1 MAGYGRDP
9 GAGVPGWTTR
19 RVAATR
25 RCGRLSTF
33 YFTKWFLLHPDRPSR
48 VAPARWC
55 RCPRASPCEGYQRSI
70 DCFQLRTP
78 ETVRALLAR
87 DGCTVGLSLFAVV
100 IVIDLEN

>member
-1 MAGYGRDP
+1 MADHGRDP
-9 GAGVPGWTTR
+9 GAGVPGWTVR

-25 RCGRLSTF
+25 RRGRLSTF
-33 YFTKWFLLHPDRPSR
+33 YFTEWFLLHPDGPSW
-48 VAPARWC
+48 AASARRC
-55 RCPRASPCEGYQRSI
+55 RCSRTSPWEGYQRSI